1 LRAIELSAEQASLA
15 WSLRA
20 ATSLAMAERSDD
32 KTAARRTLKLTL
44 DKYKEGL
51 DTFDLRVARQVLY
64 GYDRRDDVAPDR

>member
-1 LRAIELSAEQASLA
+1 MKKILALSVAMVIGQMLAISAHAQAIGV
-15 WSLRA
+15 
-20 ATSLAMAERSDD
+20 DD